1 MKASNEK
8 YQNNDNLK
16 PSWLQNFFILCSGA
30 DKDII
35 AECPTEWNKYAGIG
49 ATIFFTGV
57 LASISGGY
65 ALFTIFRGDENAVK
79 YALLFGILWGFV
91 IFNLDRFVVS
101 SIRKEGNLKNE
112 LLQSAP
118 RFILAIIISIV
129 IAKPLEVRIFE
140 SRIEQ
145 QILEDKLQKLEDE
158 KLAIDKLYALTK
170 LENQQQNQKYELGT
184 LDSLRQGD
192 PTSDGFKKL
201 ILDRNFALQDL
212 NSVSQTNNPKIVDY
226 NFKISQVKGKS
237 ENYKEI
243 YDSLGDV
250 IDRELNSEAKT
261 TISALSYSRNILANE
276 IKAKQKPVEDL
287 DAQIKKARS
296 DYQALMAQR
305 INEKQAEIE
314 QTKRTKSQADS
325 IATIQFDESV
335 KIKER
340 SYTNNFITQLEAIG
354 NLTSK
359 NSSMALTSWMI
370 MLLFLVIETAPILVK
385 VLSKRGPYDEKFDA
399 IEYEVY
405 IEESQKIDNLNRQVN
420 EYLKLANDAAK
431 ISGSL
436 KLEAEKDKLDI
447 ELRNNKELLNKL
459 ADYQKELA
467 IIYADAWFV
476 EEKAKALQQAKGLY
490 LQANQPKSQP
500 KLEDTLWKQKGATDK
515 IEYLFLYGSLTDNEL
530 RYFENNQMNVGKW
543 SYNNSKKDEISIDLL
558 NNKVEYVITE
568 IKDAVLK
575 LKDKVTNDI
584 FEFEKV

>member
-8 YQNNDNLK
+8 YQNNDNRKL
-16 PSWLQNFFILCSGA
+16 SWLQNFFILCSGA

-49 ATIFFTGV
+49 ATIFFTGL

-91 IFNLDRFVVS
+91 ILNLDRFVVS
-101 SIRKEGNLKNE
+101 SIRKEGNLKKE
-112 LLQSAP
+112 LLQAAP

-145 QILEDKLQKLEDE
+145 QILEDKRQKLEDE
-158 KLAIDKLYALTK
+158 KLSIDKLNDLTK
-170 LENQQQNQKYELGT
+170 LENQQQNQNSELGT

-192 PTSDGFKKL
+192 PTSDDFKKL
-201 ILDRNFALQDL
+201 ISDRNFALQDL
-212 NSVSQTNNPKIVDY
+212 NSVSKSNNPKIADY

-243 YDSLGDV
+243 KDSLGVV
-250 IDRELNSEAKT
+250 IDRKLNSEANKT
-261 TISALSYSRNILANE
+261 INDLSYSRNILANE
-276 IKAKQKPVEDL
+276 IKAKQKRVEDL
-287 DAQIKKARS
+287 DAQIQKARN

-314 QTKRTKSQADS
+314 QTKQTKSQADS
-325 IATIQFDESV
+325 IAKIQFDESV

-340 SYTNNFITQLEAIG
+340 SYTNNFITQLEAMG

-359 NSSMALTSWMI
+359 NSTMALTSWMI

-385 VLSKRGPYDEKFDA
+385 VLSKRGPYDEKLDA
-399 IEYEVY
+399 TEYEVY
-405 IEESQKIDNLNRQVN
+405 IGESQKIDNLNRQVN

-467 IIYADAWFV
+467 IIYADAWFE

-490 LQANQPKSQP
+490 QQANQPKPQP

-515 IEYLFLYGSLTDNEL
+515 IEYFFLNGSLTDNEL
-530 RYFENNQMNVGKW
+530 RYFENNQMNIGKW
-543 SYNNSKKDEISIDLL
+543 SFNNSKKDEISIDLL
-558 NNKVEYVITE
+558 NNKVEYVIAE
-568 IKDAVLK
+568 IKDTTLK
-575 LKDKVTNDI
+575 LKDKAINDI
-584 FEFEKV
+584 LEFEKV